1 MNVSDIAGSMALAST
16 ASSVTI
22 GVMKDAQ
29 NLEQDLVNR
38 LFGSIGL
45 GNGVNTYA

>member
-1 MNVSDIAGSMALAST
+1 MNVSDIAGSLALSST

-22 GVMKDAQ
+22 GVMRDAQ
-29 NLEQDLVNR
+29 NLQQDLVNR
-38 LFGSIGL
+38 LFGSIGI

>member
-1 MNVSDIAGSMALAST
+1 MDIAALSGSMALSST
-16 ASSVTI
+16 ANSVTMS
-22 GVMKDAQ
+22 VMKDAQ
-29 NLEQDLVNR
+29 NLQQDLVNR